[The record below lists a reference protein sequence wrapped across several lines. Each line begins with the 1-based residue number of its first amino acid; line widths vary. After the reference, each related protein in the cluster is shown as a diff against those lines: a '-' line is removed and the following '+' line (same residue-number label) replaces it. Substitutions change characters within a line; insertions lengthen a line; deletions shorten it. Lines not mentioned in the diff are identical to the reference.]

1 MFSLLPE
8 EYRKKLKTEYRLRLA
23 VIAIFGIFLLAIISG
38 IFIFPTYLRV
48 TTENAISLE
57 QKLALEKQIAMQTGL
72 KSADDIKSIKQN
84 LSIAT
89 LDQRSFISAVNSVV
103 QVQSADIKLTN
114 FSYSYNVGTVSY
126 THLTLPTN

>member
-1 MFSLLPE
+1 M
-8 EYRKKLKTEYRLRLA
+8 
-23 VIAIFGIFLLAIISG
+23 
-38 IFIFPTYLRV
+38 
-48 TTENAISLE
+48 
-57 QKLALEKQIAMQTGL
+57 ALEKQIAMQTGL

-114 FSYSYNVGTVSY
+114 FSYSYNVGTSTMIISGTALNRLSLQLFQKNLANQKLFNSADLPLSDY
-126 THLTLPTN
+126 AKDTNIPFSITLVGAF